1 MERALKPKIS
11 NIISGTMGWGSWGHN
26 LNLKEMENLIKTC
39 YELGINTFD
48 HADIYGGYTTE
59 GDFGKAFLNSGIN
72 RSDVFFIS
80 KCGIQY
86 PSEKRKLALKY
97 YDYSKEYIIKSVET
111 SIKYLNADYLD
122 LILLHRPSPLMD
134 VNEIA
139 SAIDHLKNQG
149 KIKAFGVSNFEFSQI
164 ELLKSNCEIELNQI
178 EFSLTN
184 NKSAFNGLF
193 DYLLTNKIK
202 AMAWSPLG
210 TYFKSKD
217 EKSKRIKK
225 VLKPL
230 MEKYDASEDQLLL
243 AWIMNHPL
251 KISPVIGT
259 TNKERIKAA
268 IESLNINME
277 KSDWFSL
284 LVASQG
290 HKVP

>member
-1 MERALKPKIS
+1 MSKIS

-59 GDFGKAFLNSGIN
+59 SDFGKAFLNSGIN

-86 PSEKRKLALKY
+86 PSKKRKLALKY

-134 VNEIA
+134 ANEIA
-139 SAIDHLKNQG
+139 SAINHLKNQG
-149 KIKAFGVSNFEFSQI
+149 KIKAFGVSNFEFPQI
-164 ELLKSNCEIELNQI
+164 ELLKNNCEIELNQI

-243 AWIMNHPL
+243 SWIMNHPL

>member
-1 MERALKPKIS
+1 MPKIS

-122 LILLHRPSPLMD
+122 LILLHRPSPLMNT
-134 VNEIA
+134 NEIA

>member
-1 MERALKPKIS
+1 MPKIS

-26 LNLKEMENLIKTC
+26 LNVKEMENLIKTC

-122 LILLHRPSPLMD
+122 LILLHRPSPLMNT
-134 VNEIA
+134 NEIA

-164 ELLKSNCEIELNQI
+164 EMLKSNCEIELNQI

-251 KISPVIGT
+251 KVSPVIGT

-268 IESLNINME
+268 IESLHINME

>member
-1 MERALKPKIS
+1 MPKIS

-134 VNEIA
+134 TNEIA

-164 ELLKSNCEIELNQI
+164 ELLKSNCEI
-178 EFSLTN
+178 
-184 NKSAFNGLF
+184 
-193 DYLLTNKIK
+193 
-202 AMAWSPLG
+202 
-210 TYFKSKD
+210 
-217 EKSKRIKK
+217 
-225 VLKPL
+225 
-230 MEKYDASEDQLLL
+230 
-243 AWIMNHPL
+243 
-251 KISPVIGT
+251 
-259 TNKERIKAA
+259 
-268 IESLNINME
+268 
-277 KSDWFSL
+277 
-284 LVASQG
+284 
-290 HKVP
+290 

>member
-1 MERALKPKIS
+1 MPKIS
-11 NIISGTMGWGSWGHN
+11 NIISGTMRWGSWGHN

-59 GDFGKAFLNSGIN
+59 AEFGKAFLNSGIN

-86 PSEKRKLALKY
+86 PSEKRKLALNY

-134 VNEIA
+134 TNEIA

-217 EKSKRIKK
+217 DKSKRIKK
-225 VLKPL
+225 VLKSL